1 MDTQNVISRLSD
13 ENETWSETN
22 IYEKNALFIRG
33 TNTYVTVLPI
43 KTARGDSAFNLEFFV
58 SDTESN
64 DSGPQYQ
71 TSKIATTEDEIPEKI
86 MDFVSES
93 R

>member
-1 MDTQNVISRLSD
+1 MNTQSVISRLSD

-33 TNTYVTVLPI
+33 TNTYVTIIPVNTSSG
-43 KTARGDSAFNLEFFV
+43 KSAFNLEFFV
-58 SDTESN
+58 SDPDAS